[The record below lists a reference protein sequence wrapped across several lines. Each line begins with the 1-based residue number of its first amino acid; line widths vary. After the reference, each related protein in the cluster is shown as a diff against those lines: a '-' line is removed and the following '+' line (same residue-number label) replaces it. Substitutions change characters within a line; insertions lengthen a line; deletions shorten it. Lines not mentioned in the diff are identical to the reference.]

1 MTGQGIVSDQEAVD
15 ILWVPWEELAQFGH
29 LGTEA
34 QGILFKCGFW
44 QDANLVKHQF
54 FLVKTLISTAWNHIF
69 FPMLDGNTIWHIAL
83 SS

>member
-1 MTGQGIVSDQEAVD
+1 MTGQGIVSGQEAVD

-54 FLVKTLISTAWNHIF
+54 FFSQNTDFNRVKPHFLSNAWR
-69 FPMLDGNTIWHIAL
+69 
-83 SS
+83 